1 MSVIAI
7 GNFDGLH
14 LGHQA
19 LLQKTIQIAK
29 KAGRPSIAYTFTP
42 HPRKALRLMSDAQ
55 KAEYL
60 KDFGVDQVIFQAFTP
75 EFASL
80 SPADFI
86 QKVLI
91 DQLQATHVVVGPN
104 FAFGT
109 KASGN
114 TEMLQADGRFITH
127 IVEPV
132 WVSGEICSS
141 SLIREAIK
149 QGDLEQAKVL
159 LGRPYS
165 LTGKVVKGAGRGR
178 QLGFPTANLDVE
190 QEVLPPLG
198 VYATYSKTL
207 GKGATNIGKQPT
219 FGATNP
225 VHIETH
231 FLDFNGSLYDKKIEI
246 FFERKIRDE
255 KKFDSIEALKKQIK
269 QDLAGVNNLTIL

>member
-29 KAGRPSIAYTFTP
+29 KSGQSSIAYTFTP

-55 KAEYL
+55 KAQGMHDLGIDRVVFEE
-60 KDFGVDQVIFQAFTP
+60 FTP
-75 EFASL
+75 EFAAL

-86 QKVLI
+86 DQILLQ
-91 DQLQATHVVVGPN
+91 QLQVSHLVVGPN

-114 TEMLQADGRFITH
+114 TAMLRVDKRFETH
-127 IVEPV
+127 LVDPV
-132 WVSGEICSS
+132 LISGEICSS
-141 SLIREAIK
+141 SLIREAILWGNLDK
-149 QGDLEQAKVL
+149 ARAF

-165 LTGKVVKGAGRGR
+165 LTGKVVKGAGRGQ
-178 QLGFPTANLDVE
+178 QLGFPTDNLEVQ
-190 QEVLPPLG
+190 QEIIPPLG
-198 VYATYSKTL
+198 VYFTYSKIL
-207 GKGATNIGKQPT
+207 GRGATNIGKQPT

-231 FLDFNGSLYDKKIEI
+231 FLNFSGSLSGQEIEI

-255 KKFDSIEALKKQIK
+255 KKFDSVEALKEQIR
-269 QDLAGVNNLTIL
+269 QDLEMFRI